1 MSAGEELLELAGQ
14 GDERAIKRAYARLLR
29 SNRPDDDA
37 DAFQDL
43 HACYQHAL
51 ALCRSGTV
59 ERHNVPDASD
69 ASDARRAGMEPPA
82 SPRVAVTGSA
92 PPVLDPRVAAVEIVQ
107 HAAVADA
114 ASVAGLLQDRALGWS
129 LRFRNEVG
137 WALLDHLQRE
147 HPPLSEA
154 HFNAVMQA
162 FDWDDIALDLDPL
175 WLAAVA
181 RRCRQ
186 AWLLLPTS
194 RGALRVA
201 YERCSDRY
209 LSSQEIDEVV
219 ARLGARRPRWRN
231 RLEAIVPTRARD
243 IPYLLAALE
252 YWPAEEVP
260 SGLDPVQVG
269 FWARFGDPSHPIYL
283 RYGALRCAIIGLFMG
298 LVTAWGVHS
307 SPAVGAGRGA
317 MMIAVATLMIPV
329 GWLVFLGYKAL
340 LRWQCA
346 PESDA
351 RGPAWLR
358 WAFLPTAAAAV
369 GTAMWAQRAL
379 GMDGLLLMS
388 LDRAWV
394 FGLALIAMTRARTR
408 GPDPHS
414 ETNALPLVLGVIWP
428 VAGIALSLVF
438 WFMDLRRN
446 LSVSRE

>member
-1 MSAGEELLELAGQ
+1 MNTGEELLELAGQ

-51 ALCRSGTV
+51 ALCRSTAD
-59 ERHNVPDASD
+59 ERH
-69 ASDARRAGMEPPA
+69 DARIAGEVDAAAPGFLQAVADETA
-82 SPRVAVTGSA
+82 S
-92 PPVLDPRVAAVEIVQ
+92 PVLDPHAAALEIVR

-114 ASVAGLLQDRALGWS
+114 ASLAVLMQDRALGWS
-129 LRFRNEVG
+129 LRFRNDVG

-154 HFNAVMQA
+154 HFNVMMQG

-175 WLAAVA
+175 WLAEVA
-181 RRCRQ
+181 RQCRQ
-186 AWLLLPTS
+186 AWLLLTTS

-209 LSSQEIDEVV
+209 LSAQELDDAV
-219 ARLGARRPRWRN
+219 ARLRERRPRWRN
-231 RLEAIVPTRARD
+231 RLDAIVPTRARD
-243 IPYLLAALE
+243 TPYLLAALE

-260 SGLDPVQVG
+260 AGLDPVQVG
-269 FWARFGDPSHPIYL
+269 FWARFGDPSHPIHL

-298 LVTAWGVHS
+298 LVTAWGVHA
-307 SPAVGAGRGA
+307 SPAVGAYRGG
-317 MMIAVATLMIPV
+317 MMIAVATLVMPV
-329 GWLVFLGYKAL
+329 VWLLVLGYKAL

-346 PESDA
+346 HESDA
-351 RGPAWLR
+351 HGPAWLR

-394 FGLALIAMTRARTR
+394 FGLALIAITRARTR
-408 GPDPHS
+408 GPDAHG
-414 ETNALPLVLGVIWP
+414 EANALPLVMGVIWP

-446 LSVSRE
+446 LSDPRG

>member
-1 MSAGEELLELAGQ
+1 MSTGEELLELAGQ

-51 ALCRSGTV
+51 ALCRSTADG
-59 ERHNVPDASD
+59 RH
-69 ASDARRAGMEPPA
+69 DARIAGEVDAATPGLLQAVAGETA
-82 SPRVAVTGSA
+82 S
-92 PPVLDPRVAAVEIVQ
+92 PVLDPHAAALEIVQ

-114 ASVAGLLQDRALGWS
+114 SSLAVLMQDRALGWS
-129 LRFRNEVG
+129 LRFRNDVG

-147 HPPLSEA
+147 HPALSEA
-154 HFNAVMQA
+154 HFDVMMQG

-175 WLAAVA
+175 WLAEVA

-209 LSSQEIDEVV
+209 LSAQELDDAV
-219 ARLGARRPRWRN
+219 ARLRERRPRWRN
-231 RLEAIVPTRARD
+231 RLDAIVPTRARD
-243 IPYLLAALE
+243 TPYLLAALE
-252 YWPAEEVP
+252 YWPVEEVP
-260 SGLDPVQVG
+260 AGLDPVQVG
-269 FWARFGDPSHPIYL
+269 FWARFGDPSHPIHL

-298 LVTAWGVHS
+298 LVTAWGVQA
-307 SPAVGAGRGA
+307 SPAVGAYRGA
-317 MMIAVATLMIPV
+317 MMIAVATLVMPV
-329 GWLVFLGYKAL
+329 VWLLVLGYKAL

-346 PESDA
+346 HESDA

-388 LDRAWV
+388 LDRVWV
-394 FGLALIAMTRARTR
+394 FGLALIAITRARTR
-408 GPDPHS
+408 GPDAHG
-414 ETNALPLVLGVIWP
+414 EANALPLVMGVIWP

-446 LSVSRE
+446 LSASRG